1 MVDFAKTR
9 AWRSGDVRH
18 VYTARDTI
26 LYALGVGA
34 ASDPLDERQLR
45 LVYEKDLVPL
55 PTMATVLASP
65 GAWMRDNAELGID
78 FAKMVHGEQSVQM
91 HAALPPSGILVGKSR
106 VARLVDKGEGKG
118 AIMHVEKE
126 LWDEADQRLVAV
138 SEQVL
143 FLRGD
148 GGFSQRSG
156 GDEPAAAPP
165 PVPDRTPDRVVTL
178 PTRPDQAVLY
188 RLSGDLNPLHIDP
201 AVANKAGFQRPILH
215 GLATYGFACRG
226 LVETF
231 CDGDPAGLKI
241 DPGPHVCAGLSR
253 RHDPA
258 RMLASRRPHRISGAR
273 RRARRAGSQSWLGHD
288 LIRPS
293 GACKMLDF
301 TRN

>member
-1 MVDFAKTR
+1 MVDYAKTR

-18 VYTARDTI
+18 AYTARDII

-34 ASDPLDERQLR
+34 ACDPLDERQLR
-45 LVYEKDLVPL
+45 LVYEKNLVPL

-65 GAWMRDNAELGID
+65 GAWMRDHAELGIN

-91 HAALPPSGILVGKSR
+91 HAALPSSGILLGKSR

-118 AIMHVEKE
+118 AVMHVEKE
-126 LWDEADQRLVAV
+126 LWDEASNQLVAI

-148 GGFSQRSG
+148 GGFSQGFG
-156 GDEPAAAPP
+156 GDEPAAAPT
-165 PVPDRTPDRVVTL
+165 PVPDRAPDRVITL
-178 PTRPDQAVLY
+178 PTRPNQAVLY

-201 AVANKAGFQRPILH
+201 AFAAKAGFPRPILH

-231 CDGDPAGLKI
+231 CEGDPVKLKTI
-241 DPGPHVCAGLSR
+241 R
-253 RHDPA
+253 A
-258 RMLASRRPHRISGAR
+258 RMSAPVFPGDTIRLECWRLDDRIAFQAR
-273 RRARRAGSQSWLGHD
+273 VVEREALVLSHGWA
-288 LIRPS
+288 
-293 GACKMLDF
+293 
-301 TRN
+301 TT

>member
-1 MVDFAKTR
+1 MVDYAKTR

-18 VYTARDTI
+18 AYTARDTI

-34 ASDPLDERQLR
+34 ACDPLDERQLR
-45 LVYEKDLVPL
+45 LVYEKNLVPL

-65 GAWMRDNAELGID
+65 GAWMRDNAEFGIN

-91 HAALPPSGILVGKSR
+91 HAALPSSGILLGKSR

-118 AIMHVEKE
+118 AVMHVEKE
-126 LWDEADQRLVAV
+126 LWDEASNQLVAI

-148 GGFSQRSG
+148 GGFSQGSG
-156 GDEPAAAPP
+156 GDEPAAAPT
-165 PVPDRTPDRVVTL
+165 PVPDRAPDRVITL
-178 PTRPDQAVLY
+178 PTRPDQAVFY

-201 AVANKAGFQRPILH
+201 AFAAKAGFPRPILH

-231 CDGDPAGLKI
+231 CEGDPVKLKTI
-241 DPGPHVCAGLSR
+241 R
-253 RHDPA
+253 A
-258 RMLASRRPHRISGAR
+258 RMSAPVFPGDTIRLECWRLDDRIAFQAR
-273 RRARRAGSQSWLGHD
+273 VVEREALVLSHGWA
-288 LIRPS
+288 
-293 GACKMLDF
+293 
-301 TRN
+301 TT